1 MHTYRKYMYNLFIS
15 NYSSS
20 SMNYFLIQLLLDTY
34 IVRDND
40 ATINS
45 LIILSLG

>member
-1 MHTYRKYMYNLFIS
+1 MYNLFIS

-20 SMNYFLIQLLLDTY
+20 SMNYFLIQLLFDTN
-34 IVRDND
+34 IVGDD
-40 ATINS
+40 VATINS